1 MERAPAREALTDPID
16 RGMRGVLAAAFRLA
30 GAWGLAR
37 LPMPACMAV
46 ASGQLRGEPVEMR
59 SHAFAG
65 AGWESLMIA
74 ALADGAGALRVATV
88 CGLPARGALRPLLGV
103 DLVAFG
109 GRLSLVAIDLSPTD
123 AAFWQ
128 EHARPLLEAVHAAAA
143 AKLAPRRPPDFAR
156 DTLSPLALIAG
167 ARPGAEGPAFDAA
180 AGLLDALRGLPA
192 LDPALDPARA
202 GERGERGEAAF
213 RRSLALRRAEL
224 SNRKETDVLAAMFGR
239 AFAERYLRE
248 HLFRVA

>member
-37 LPMPACMAV
+37 LPMPGSVAV
-46 ASGQLRGEPVEMR
+46 ASGRLRGEPVEMR

-109 GRLSLVAIDLSPTD
+109 GRLSLVALDLSPTD

-128 EHARPLLEAVHAAAA
+128 EHARPLLEAVHARAA
-143 AKLAPRRPPDFAR
+143 AKLALRRPPDFAR
-156 DTLSPLALIAG
+156 GTLSPLALIAG
-167 ARPGAEGPAFDAA
+167 ARPGAEGAAFDAA

-192 LDPALDPARA
+192 LDPARP
-202 GERGERGEAAF
+202 GERGEAAF
-213 RRSLALRRAEL
+213 RRNLALRRAEL
-224 SNRKETDVLAAMFGR
+224 SNRKEADVLAAMFGR
-239 AFAERYLRE
+239 AFADRYLRE